1 MKSYNE
7 QLTALRAS
15 GNLRHL
21 PEVEHQGIWIL
32 KEGMRML
39 NLSSN
44 DYLGLASRQD
54 LQEEFQAS
62 TQDRFYPYSSS
73 SSRLLTGN
81 FSVYTKL
88 EKQIARSFDREA
100 ALIFNSGYHANTGI
114 LPALT
119 DKQTLLLADKLVHA
133 SIIDGILLSGSP
145 FLRYRHNDYDQLER
159 LVQKNACQYKT
170 IIILTESIFSMDG
183 DVADLNRLIAIKRQY
198 PNILLYVDE
207 AHAIGARGKTGL
219 GIAEE
224 QSCIQEIDLLVG
236 TFGKALASMGAYL
249 VCSRT
254 IREYLVNTMRP
265 LIFSTALPPFQIAW
279 TSFIWEQLPSFTKER
294 ENLLA
299 YSRLLAEALT
309 GKGGE
314 ISQSHIIPFI
324 VGESEDCVRKA
335 EELQRKG
342 FYCLPV
348 RPPTVPKGTSRIRF
362 SLTANLTIK
371 NIHQLI
377 VETGRA
383 LSPTGT
389 CPVST
394 PPDR

>member
-114 LPALT
+114 LPALA

-159 LVQKNACQYKT
+159 LVQKNACQYET

-219 GIAEE
+219 GIAAE
-224 QSCIQEIDLLVG
+224 QGVSVYGGLFGLFPYDTGISGQYDATAHIQYGPATVPNRMDFLHLGATPLVHEG
-236 TFGKALASMGAYL
+236 T
-249 VCSRT
+249 
-254 IREYLVNTMRP
+254 
-265 LIFSTALPPFQIAW
+265 
-279 TSFIWEQLPSFTKER
+279 
-294 ENLLA
+294 
-299 YSRLLAEALT
+299 
-309 GKGGE
+309 
-314 ISQSHIIPFI
+314 
-324 VGESEDCVRKA
+324 GESSSV
-335 EELQRKG
+335 
-342 FYCLPV
+342 
-348 RPPTVPKGTSRIRF
+348 
-362 SLTANLTIK
+362 
-371 NIHQLI
+371 
-377 VETGRA
+377 
-383 LSPTGT
+383 
-389 CPVST
+389 
-394 PPDR
+394 

>member
-145 FLRYRHNDYDQLER
+145 FLR
-159 LVQKNACQYKT
+159 
-170 IIILTESIFSMDG
+170 
-183 DVADLNRLIAIKRQY
+183 
-198 PNILLYVDE
+198 
-207 AHAIGARGKTGL
+207 
-219 GIAEE
+219 
-224 QSCIQEIDLLVG
+224 
-236 TFGKALASMGAYL
+236 
-249 VCSRT
+249 
-254 IREYLVNTMRP
+254 
-265 LIFSTALPPFQIAW
+265 
-279 TSFIWEQLPSFTKER
+279 
-294 ENLLA
+294 
-299 YSRLLAEALT
+299 
-309 GKGGE
+309 
-314 ISQSHIIPFI
+314 
-324 VGESEDCVRKA
+324 
-335 EELQRKG
+335 
-342 FYCLPV
+342 
-348 RPPTVPKGTSRIRF
+348 
-362 SLTANLTIK
+362 
-371 NIHQLI
+371 
-377 VETGRA
+377 
-383 LSPTGT
+383 
-389 CPVST
+389 
-394 PPDR
+394 

>member
-32 KEGMRML
+32 KEGKRML

-119 DKQTLLLADKLVHA
+119 DKQTLLRRRGSCHRSPWKDGARYRRGTKLYPRDRSIGRYFRQGVSVYGGLFGLFPYDTGISGQYDATAHIQYGPATVPNRMDFLHLGATPLVH
-133 SIIDGILLSGSP
+133 
-145 FLRYRHNDYDQLER
+145 E
-159 LVQKNACQYKT
+159 
-170 IIILTESIFSMDG
+170 
-183 DVADLNRLIAIKRQY
+183 
-198 PNILLYVDE
+198 
-207 AHAIGARGKTGL
+207 
-219 GIAEE
+219 
-224 QSCIQEIDLLVG
+224 G
-236 TFGKALASMGAYL
+236 T
-249 VCSRT
+249 
-254 IREYLVNTMRP
+254 
-265 LIFSTALPPFQIAW
+265 
-279 TSFIWEQLPSFTKER
+279 
-294 ENLLA
+294 
-299 YSRLLAEALT
+299 
-309 GKGGE
+309 
-314 ISQSHIIPFI
+314 
-324 VGESEDCVRKA
+324 GES
-335 EELQRKG
+335 
-342 FYCLPV
+342 
-348 RPPTVPKGTSRIRF
+348 SSI
-362 SLTANLTIK
+362 
-371 NIHQLI
+371 
-377 VETGRA
+377 
-383 LSPTGT
+383 
-389 CPVST
+389 
-394 PPDR
+394 

>member
-1 MKSYNE
+1 
-7 QLTALRAS
+7 
-15 GNLRHL
+15 
-21 PEVEHQGIWIL
+21 
-32 KEGMRML
+32 ML

-159 LVQKNACQYKT
+159 LVQKNACQYET

-183 DVADLNRLIAIKRQY
+183 DVAPLTRLAELKKTY
-198 PNILLYVDE
+198 PNVMLYVDE
-207 AHAIGARGKTGL
+207 AHAVGVRGQKGL

-224 QSCIQEIDLLVG
+224 QGCLKDIDFLCG
-236 TFGKALASMGAYL
+236 TFGKALASVGAYV
-249 VCSRT
+249 VCSQT
-254 IREYLVNTMRP
+254 IREYLVNRMRT
-265 LIFSTALPPFQIAW
+265 LIFTTALPPFNTAW
-279 TSFIWEQLPSFTKER
+279 TKFVL
-294 ENLLA
+294 
-299 YSRLLAEALT
+299 SRLGTWSERRNRLAKHSLHVRQAIQES
-309 GKGGE
+309 GK
-314 ISQSHIIPFI
+314 SCPSSSHIIPVVI
-324 VGESEDCVRKA
+324 GESHDTILKA
-335 EELQRKG
+335 EDMQRKG
-342 FYCLPV
+342 FYVLPV
-348 RPPTVPKGTSRIRF
+348 RPPTVPEGTSRLRI
-362 SLTANLTIK
+362 SLTAALTDE
-371 NIHQLI
+371 
-377 VETGRA
+377 ETDRICTA
-383 LSPTGT
+383 LATL
-389 CPVST
+389 
-394 PPDR
+394 

>member
-32 KEGMRML
+32 KEGKRML

-159 LVQKNACQYKT
+159 LVQKNACQYET
-170 IIILTESIFSMDG
+170 IIILTEAFS
-183 DVADLNRLIAIKRQY
+183 
-198 PNILLYVDE
+198 
-207 AHAIGARGKTGL
+207 
-219 GIAEE
+219 
-224 QSCIQEIDLLVG
+224 
-236 TFGKALASMGAYL
+236 
-249 VCSRT
+249 
-254 IREYLVNTMRP
+254 
-265 LIFSTALPPFQIAW
+265 AW
-279 TSFIWEQLPSFTKER
+279 T
-294 ENLLA
+294 
-299 YSRLLAEALT
+299 
-309 GKGGE
+309 GM
-314 ISQSHIIPFI
+314 
-324 VGESEDCVRKA
+324 
-335 EELQRKG
+335 
-342 FYCLPV
+342 
-348 RPPTVPKGTSRIRF
+348 
-362 SLTANLTIK
+362 
-371 NIHQLI
+371 
-377 VETGRA
+377 
-383 LSPTGT
+383 
-389 CPVST
+389 
-394 PPDR
+394 